1 VDSNSVLV
9 LRHAG
14 PVTGPGMPEWGNLPI
29 PAKLLKDGVTDMIRI
44 SDARMS
50 GTHFG
55 ACILHVSPE
64 SYPGSPLSL
73 VEDGDFIE
81 VDVLAGIIR
90 LDVTDSELS
99 SRRYLQN
106 EMLKDQNSQSS
117 IRGYAML
124 YKEHVEQSDLGCDFD
139 FLRGYTPLDKPKI
152 F

>member
-1 VDSNSVLV
+1 
-9 LRHAG
+9 
-14 PVTGPGMPEWGNLPI
+14 
-29 PAKLLKDGVTDMIRI
+29 
-44 SDARMS
+44 
-50 GTHFG
+50 
-55 ACILHVSPE
+55 VSPE